1 MFEALKELVFTLGAS
16 AGFEKVAIE
25 LDLNDEE
32 RVPFAYLE
40 SSYASILIWPI
51 SQLSPEK
58 LIEHAVLAERILDEI
73 LTARESSGVVID
85 GYVII
90 ALDKYYENLKSVV
103 LEIEQSTR
111 LCRKH
116 IVWFDA
122 SGWARLERVT
132 TLGVSK
138 VTKLSDIG
146 SLPTLDHEAQMLMD
160 ELESTQPRALARAH
174 DTWSAQ

>member
-1 MFEALKELVFTLGAS
+1 MFETLKELVFTLGAS

-32 RVPFAYLE
+32 RVPFAYFE

-51 SQLSPEK
+51 SQLSQEK

-73 LTARESSGVVID
+73 LTTRESSGVVID

-138 VTKLSDIG
+138 VTMLSDIG

>member
-51 SQLSPEK
+51 SQLSQEK

-73 LTARESSGVVID
+73 LTTRESSGVVID

-103 LEIEQSTR
+103 LEI
-111 LCRKH
+111 
-116 IVWFDA
+116 
-122 SGWARLERVT
+122 
-132 TLGVSK
+132 
-138 VTKLSDIG
+138 
-146 SLPTLDHEAQMLMD
+146 
-160 ELESTQPRALARAH
+160 
-174 DTWSAQ
+174 